1 MDVKQA
7 IESRRSIRRF
17 KPDALPR
24 ETIEMI
30 LDAARL
36 APSGKNNQPWQFV
49 VVQGDEREAMSEALQ
64 EGLKARKD
72 EGVPTGSAEYTFRI
86 MKDAPA
92 IVFVFNSKNPGPW
105 EEKTLMDQIQSIVN
119 IQSIGGAIQSML
131 LRAQEL
137 GVGSL
142 WICDTFA
149 AYPELTGW
157 LGWSGLLV
165 AAVVLGY
172 ADEAPAKRP
181 RQPLKELVE
190 WRGTPE

>member
-17 KPDALPR
+17 KPDALPC

-36 APSGKNNQPWQFV
+36 SPSGKNNQPWQFV
-49 VVQGDEREAMSEALQ
+49 VVQGNEREAMSEALQ
-64 EGLKARKD
+64 AGLKAMK
-72 EGVPTGSAEYTFRI
+72 EQGIPTGSAEYTFRI

-92 IVFVFNSKNPGPW
+92 VVFVFNSKNPGPW
-105 EEKTLMDQIQSIVN
+105 DEEKIEEQIASVVN
-119 IQSIGGAIQSML
+119 IQSIGGAIYGML

-149 AYPELTGW
+149 AYAQLTSW

-165 AAVVLGY
+165 AAEALGY
-172 ADEAPAKRP
+172 ADEAPAPRP
-181 RQPLKELVE
+181 RQPLGELVE
-190 WRGTPE
+190 WRGKPE

>member
-7 IESRRSIRRF
+7 IEARRSIRRF

-24 ETIEMI
+24 ELIEQI

-49 VVQGDEREAMSEALQ
+49 VVQGDEREAMSQSLQ
-64 EGLKARKD
+64 AGLKAVK
-72 EGVPTGSAEYTFRI
+72 EQGIPTGSAEYSFRI

-92 IVFVFNSKNPGPW
+92 TIFVLNPNDTDPW
-105 EEKTLMDQIQSIVN
+105 GEHTVPETMFRLVDTQSA
-119 IQSIGGAIQSML
+119 GGAIMSML

-142 WICDTFA
+142 WICDTLA
-149 AYPELTGW
+149 AYHELTRW
-157 LGWSGLLV
+157 LGRDGLLV
-165 AAVVLGY
+165 AAVALGY
-172 ADEAPAKRP
+172 PDESPAARP
-181 RQPLKELVE
+181 RRTLEELVE
-190 WRGTPE
+190 WRG

>member
-1 MDVKQA
+1 MNVKQA

-17 KPDALPR
+17 KPDALTH

-49 VVQGDEREAMSEALQ
+49 VVQGDEREKMHECLQ
-64 EGLKARKD
+64 AGLKSMK
-72 EGVPTGSAEYTFRI
+72 EKGIPTGSAEYTFRI
-86 MKDAPA
+86 MRTAPA
-92 IVFVFNSKNPGPW
+92 VVFVFNSKNPGPW
-105 EEKTLMDQIQSIVN
+105 EEQSVTEQIFSIVN

-137 GVGSL
+137 EVGSL

-149 AYPELTGW
+149 AYHELTEW
-157 LGWSGLLV
+157 LGRDTLLV
-165 AAVVLGY
+165 AAVALGY
-172 ADEAPAKRP
+172 ADEAPAARP
-181 RQPLKELVE
+181 RVELGELVE
-190 WRGTPE
+190 WRG